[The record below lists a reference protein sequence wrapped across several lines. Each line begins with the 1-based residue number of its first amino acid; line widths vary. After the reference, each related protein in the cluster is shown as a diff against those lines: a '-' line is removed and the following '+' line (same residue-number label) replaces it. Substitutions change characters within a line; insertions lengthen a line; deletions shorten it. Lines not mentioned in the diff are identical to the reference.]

1 MRIAIPDAVPP
12 ESLQLGM
19 SGRATVFAEDVGAIG
34 IPAMI
39 LLWIKAYVLY
49 L

>member
-1 MRIAIPDAVPP
+1 MISAIPDDLPP

-19 SGRATVFAEDVGAIG
+19 SGTATVFAEDAGAMG
-34 IPAMI
+34 ILAMI
-39 LLWIKAYVLY
+39 LLWIKSYVLY